1 MFGAGDELLKEGV
14 ARAEVFEK
22 KDNLYSI
29 RQNLTREVRWSD
41 NGKELRCVAAH
52 PIIGMDPARTTARK
66 RINVKCTCP
75 TPSSQLGD
83 IATGILLI
91 SKLKELDQ

>member
-1 MFGAGDELLKEGV
+1 MTEGV
-14 ARAEVFEK
+14 TRPEIYENK
-22 KDNLYSI
+22 KENLFSI

-66 RINVKCTCP
+66 RISVKCTSCMSP
-75 TPSSQLGD
+75 QL
-83 IATGILLI
+83 TVKEFRYRGITLL
-91 SKLKELDQ
+91 SGET